1 MINLHIEAKNVADL
15 KSQLREMLAGIEV
28 TDPTVSLIMPTIEPE
43 QLVQALTQPG
53 VNPDPQ
59 PEEQQPDVTP
69 DTPADPVVKLED
81 VRAAA
86 NAYRDKHGIEALRE
100 IFKKHGGEKLKD
112 IPAANYAA
120 LMLEI
125 L

>member
-15 KSQLREMLAGIEV
+15 KNQLREMLAGIEV
-28 TDPTVSLIMPTIEPE
+28 TAPAASLIMPVVEPE
-43 QLVQALTQPG
+43 VT
-53 VNPDPQ
+53 
-59 PEEQQPDVTP
+59 QPDVTP
-69 DTPADPVVKLED
+69 DPQPEVTQPDVTPAPEAPADPAIKLED

-120 LMLEI
+120 LMQEI
-125 L
+125 A

>member
-15 KSQLREMLAGIEV
+15 KIQLREMLAGIEV
-28 TDPTVSLIMPTIEPE
+28 TAPAASLIMPTVEPE
-43 QLVQALTQPG
+43 VTQPD

-59 PEEQQPDVTP
+59 PEEQQPEVTQPDVKP
-69 DTPADPVVKLED
+69 DAPADPAIELKD

-100 IFKKHGGEKLKD
+100 IFKQYGGEKLKD

-120 LMLEI
+120 LMKEI
-125 L
+125 A

>member
-15 KSQLREMLAGIEV
+15 KSQLREMLAGIEA
-28 TDPTVSLIMPTIEPE
+28 TAPAASLIMPTIEPE
-43 QLVQALTQPG
+43 VTK
-53 VNPDPQ
+53 PDVK
-59 PEEQQPDVTP
+59 PEEQAPEVTQPDVKP
-69 DTPADPVVKLED
+69 DAPADPTVKLED

-120 LMLEI
+120 LMQEI
-125 L
+125 V